1 MKENGHYRALAL
13 LVTCL
18 GIAEEHVAQV
28 FVFGR
33 HQHRQRPLH
42 RRKLRR
48 RKRSAA
54 ARAGTISTFENS
66 SEPEERALARRALQF
81 RHVSWK
87 WKTRSR
93 NSTKAQKPD
102 SSVELGFYFIS
113 EISFEKD
120 STISVYLYAW
130 TPIEPFISSA
140 NCHRRQKHQK
150 QSRIETCRLDPNFD
164 YTCPCACLLRN
175 CQTQARASVGPCGTR
190 VHLKYAR
197 T

>member
-66 SEPEERALARRALQF
+66 SEPEERALARSALQF
-81 RHVSWK
+81 RQVSWK
-87 WKTRSR
+87 WNTLNGNATR
-93 NSTKAQKPD
+93 AQKPD
-102 SSVELGFYFIS
+102 SSVEIGLFFS
-113 EISFEKD
+113 PKKMKKK
-120 STISVYLYAW
+120 TIQRFLCICMPGRPLSR
-130 TPIEPFISSA
+130 SSA
-140 NCHRRQKHQK
+140 PRTATAAKSIKNKVG
-150 QSRIETCRLDPNFD
+150 SRH
-164 YTCPCACLLRN
+164 A
-175 CQTQARASVGPCGTR
+175 G
-190 VHLKYAR
+190 
-197 T
+197 